1 MGVEPVYMEE
11 TGHYVPDMFDFPA
24 SNQLFTFI

>member
-1 MGVEPVYMEE
+1 MEE